1 MRPGWVKPCEC
12 GQTERGAYCHD
23 CKGFGDG
30 FSAGVWE
37 RPVIRSTA
45 SDYRATAEEIAAQ
58 NEVHAEL
65 LDESEQWCE
74 CSPCK
79 SARVVGN
86 AAYCNGC
93 DGRLRPTASSR
104 YTHGTG
110 H

>member
-12 GQTERGAYCHD
+12 GKAERGAYCPE
-23 CKGFGDG
+23 CRGFGDG

-37 RPVIRSTA
+37 RPALVRSQEA
-45 SDYRATAEEIAAQ
+45 PAQSAA
-58 NEVHAEL
+58 VDMGHAL
-65 LDESEQWCE
+65 PVPPESEQWCE

-86 AAYCNGC
+86 AAYCKGC
-93 DGRLRPTASSR
+93 DGRLRPTASSS